1 MCLSLIS
8 RFCSIMWWGSCF
20 LEKLRTKN
28 SIFPTGFK
36 ARLLLSTERMMYY
49 LLLLA
54 SRGPKYRYRWPRSA
68 RIWNCAAATL
78 PVPSP
83 PFCHLSPC
91 ACTFQHPGLCC
102 SAHSIRG
109 LCAASVL
116 VFHQLPAKERVLLLH
131 TLPVFVK
138 ARCFLCVSWINWHVQ
153 AFTEPWRCW
162 IQLGTHC
169 RALAHKVIKREHF
182 SSQCYCRMAAGRKGW
197 SIQLQ
202 HSQLASPQKN
212 PVTDPLLYR
221 RKTLLKLK
229 TPSTALRLSSRFG
242 PRDLLLLLP
251 VFTCMPG
258 L

>member
-36 ARLLLSTERMMYY
+36 ARLLLSTEGMMYY

-68 RIWNCAAATL
+68 RIRNCAAATL

-83 PFCHLSPC
+83 SFCHLSLC

-102 SAHSIRG
+102 PAHSIRG
-109 LCAASVL
+109 LCATSVL

-162 IQLGTHC
+162 IQLGTDC

-182 SSQCYCRMAAGRKGW
+182 SSQCYCRMAAGRKG
-197 SIQLQ
+197 
-202 HSQLASPQKN
+202 
-212 PVTDPLLYR
+212 
-221 RKTLLKLK
+221 
-229 TPSTALRLSSRFG
+229 
-242 PRDLLLLLP
+242 
-251 VFTCMPG
+251 
-258 L
+258 